1 MSLVVRERGGGAF
14 LRRHVLAVEHPVEVA
29 SGRDDDLRHRGRRAL
44 QLLPLLFRRKPH
56 RYPIETWGICTR
68 RAGKLYRARSRLYRS
83 QILQVNPTSKYS
95 FESSR
100 RDLHNTRL
108 CTDLRSFRLNIVKKV
123 QYYWKAPRRAG
134 PFCLF
139 FLKSAKLLNCL
150 A

>member
-1 MSLVVRERGGGAF
+1 MK
-14 LRRHVLAVEHPVEVA
+14 LAVHRFTANEFLLGGKPSSVLRSPGKNAKVVL
-29 SGRDDDLRHRGRRAL
+29 SDLGSSESLRL
-44 QLLPLLFRRKPH
+44 ST
-56 RYPIETWGICTR
+56 YVSTWGICTR
-68 RAGKLYRARSRLYRS
+68 RAGQLYRARSRLYRS